1 MTKDEEA
8 LALRV
13 AKEQY
18 YEDSV
23 KWPEEYTQRV
33 IDYAARFL
41 AEIRKTQTPVAWI
54 AEFPDGGK
62 LLWDDSFKLA
72 YRGGSKS
79 VAYQPLYATPRSEQR
94 NGGQVFS
101 ETDSQESP
109 PVERCAAHL
118 LTEVYLISEAYDKCR
133 AEKQF
138 AIDDLEYDL
147 FAAGWKACAMLAAG
161 EVK

>member
-79 VAYQPLYATPRSEQR
+79 VAYQPLYTTP
-94 NGGQVFS
+94 
-101 ETDSQESP
+101 TIP
-109 PVERCAAHL
+109 PHL
-118 LTEVYLISEAYDKCR
+118 ALVPREPTEEMLHLITPASASYNEWR
-133 AEKQF
+133 ANYKS
-138 AIDDLEYDL
+138 
-147 FAAGWKACAMLAAG
+147 MLAAG